1 MFVPFCRAFP
11 PHLARS
17 GDMVARFDHPVELRV
32 PFRSEFREHS
42 RKTVLPLLETL
53 PRAVGAPLPRVA
65 AFRDLPVLV
74 SGGGTDPL
82 ALAART
88 DGDGFGR

>member
-1 MFVPFCRAFP
+1 
-11 PHLARS
+11 
-17 GDMVARFDHPVELRV
+17 MVARFDHPVELRV